1 MRKSLLAVALM
12 LGVAFGAGSVSAM
25 ERTGAGTTSQG
36 AMVMASAADQG
47 HSFVSD
53 QNTFDKKKAKKKK
66 KKKSKK
72 AAAGG
77 TGSWDSGTPQ

>member
-12 LGVAFGAGSVSAM
+12 LGVAFGSGSVSAT
-25 ERTGAGTTSQG
+25 EQTGAGTVSQG
-36 AMVMASAADQG
+36 TMVMASAADQN

-53 QNTFDKKKAKKKK
+53 QNTIDKKKAKKKK
-66 KKKSKK
+66 KKAKK

-77 TGSWDSGTPQ
+77 TGAWDSGTPQ